1 MRKVS
6 AMTQAGT
13 VPQKLLD
20 SREVAAL
27 AWRPFTGR
35 AGLYDRVLWQD
46 PAGRSYAGLLHM
58 DPGTSVPPHLHPRAT
73 HHLWVVS
80 GSCTIDGRTLDGG
93 SYVFVPACRMHGIP
107 QVGRAGCVVFY
118 LYLHRTATHQVT
130 GSPHRGPAHLTDE
143 QQAWAAAAEL
153 SGGRRLADRPRA
165 AAVGNG

>member
-27 AWRPFTGR
+27 AWRPFAGR

-58 DPGTSVPPHLHPRAT
+58 DPGTSVPPTCILAPLT
-73 HHLWVVS
+73 TC
-80 GSCTIDGRTLDGG
+80 GSCLGAARSTAGHWTAGPMCSSL
-93 SYVFVPACRMHGIP
+93 P
-107 QVGRAGCVVFY
+107 AGC
-118 LYLHRTATHQVT
+118 TASRRS
-130 GSPHRGPAHLTDE
+130 GGPA
-143 QQAWAAAAEL
+143 AWC
-153 SGGRRLADRPRA
+153 STCTFTRPRPTRCPDRRT
-165 AAVGNG
+165 GDPHT